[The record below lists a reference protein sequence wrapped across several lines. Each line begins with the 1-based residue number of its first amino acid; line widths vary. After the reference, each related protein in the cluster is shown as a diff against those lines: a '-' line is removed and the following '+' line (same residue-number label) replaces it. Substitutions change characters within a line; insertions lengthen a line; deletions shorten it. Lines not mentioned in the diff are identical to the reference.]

1 MGFVMILGL
10 LSEVAQQKT
19 MLPQAVVRA
28 LEELQKQD
36 LANMEPGRYEID
48 GDKLFYLVQD
58 AMPRLLDG
66 CKSEAHATYADIQL
80 PIGACERF
88 GMALPQAD
96 LAPVDDRFESNDI
109 AFYPTPANEFFMD
122 VKPGGYAVF
131 LPGELHRPCVAIDN
145 QTPFR
150 KVVVKVHRS
159 LLGL

>member
-1 MGFVMILGL
+1 MILGL
-10 LSEVAQQKT
+10 LSNVAQQKDV
-19 MLPQAVVRA
+19 LPQAVVRA
-28 LEELQKQD
+28 LEVLQQQD
-36 LANMEPGRYEID
+36 LAKMEPGRYEIE

-66 CKSEAHATYADIQL
+66 CKSESHATYADIQL
-80 PIGACERF
+80 PISARERF
-88 GMALPQAD
+88 GMALPQQDLKAD
-96 LAPVDDRFESNDI
+96 DDRLESHDI

-122 VKPGGYAVF
+122 VDPGAFAVF